1 MISIQKGEDLLSI
14 SMNTILSYRKDDLE
28 FQKLVIDWDKKI
40 LIDIEDFYPIEV
52 IFNRNEINFKVEEI
66 DEKLDLRVRMNIYTL
81 LDLAYGRIGSIGAV
95 LKRKIRIKGL
105 LKFGILLKFMNIFL
119 KSMQMVASDPN
130 NNYFEL
136 NKETR

>member
-1 MISIQKGEDLLSI
+1 MITIQKGEDLLSI
-14 SMNTILSYRKDDLE
+14 SLSTILSYRKNDPE
-28 FQKLVIDWDKKI
+28 FQQLIIDWNKKI
-40 LIDIEDFYPIEV
+40 LIDIEDFYPIEI
-52 IFNRNEINFKVEEI
+52 IFNHNKVNFKVKNI
-66 DEKLDLRVRMNIYTL
+66 DEKLDLRVKMDIYTL

-105 LKFGILLKFMNIFL
+105 LKFGILLKFMKIFL

>member
-28 FQKLVIDWDKKI
+28 FQKLVIDWNKKI

-66 DEKLDLRVRMNIYTL
+66 DEKLDLRIRMNIYTL
-81 LDLAYGRIGSIGAV
+81 LDLAYGRIGSMGAV

-136 NKETR
+136 DKETR

>member
-28 FQKLVIDWDKKI
+28 YQKLVIDWDKKI